1 MHRVDVIFDS
11 ALRVELLVA
20 DETSIFSSLKF
31 TLKIEQK
38 KKTFSSITT
47 SLLSDLLK
55 PMKIIL
61 KNSLIIEK
69 APKLSQTP
77 HLRAQAQVSL
87 QPRNTSVDAAAA
99 LRTKGACYRCVHR
112 QEVPDAKSIQTN
124 LINLNISQTLDD
136 DRKELSNRV
145 TVGIRHL
152 GILWDI
158 K

>member
-38 KKTFSSITT
+38 TFSSTTT
-47 SLLSDLLK
+47 SSLSDLLK